1 MKIIHLIPQDGL
13 GGVEQAARSL
23 VPDNELD
30 IEVTFLCGK
39 NLSEKKHIKS
49 ISKNKGLNSLSVYTN
64 GFKYLL
70 EKNPD
75 LLICSLWRS
84 SMVGLTYTFYRN
96 VITKNRLEFI
106 ILIHASTFSHLMDKF
121 FTKAAIRFAREVWCD
136 SIASK
141 KATFKTN
148 KYNNKIKVISF
159 LVQTDSEN
167 LDKKSNNNF
176 VFWGRIA
183 KVKGLDKAIEFFSK
197 IKKTL
202 PESLFYIYGPDCGE
216 LQNLIELVDKL
227 QLSESVLFMGT
238 KEPSHYPKEILSSKF
253 FLNTSLK
260 EGMAIAVTEA
270 MQLGLV
276 PIVTPVG
283 EIGNYCIDGHNSIYF
298 NSNTYQNVVDTIK
311 DNLKYKNLSLNA
323 YSYWKSKPD
332 YSKDFNQNCLRVI
345 NDLH

>member
-23 VPDNELD
+23 IPDDELN
-30 IEVTFLCGK
+30 IEVAFLCGQS
-39 NLSEKKHIKS
+39 LSEKKYIKS
-49 ISKNKGLNSLSVYTN
+49 ISKNKGLNSLSVYTK

-96 VITKNRLEFI
+96 VIARHRLEFVL
-106 ILIHASTFSHLMDKF
+106 LIHASTFSHLMDKF
-121 FTKAAIRFAREVWCD
+121 FTKTAIHFAREIWCD

-148 KYNNKIKVISF
+148 KYNNKTKVISF
-159 LVQTDSEN
+159 LVRTDSED

-183 KVKGLDKAIEFFSK
+183 KVKGLDSAIEFFSK

-227 QLSESVLFMGT
+227 KLRESVLFMGT
-238 KEPSHYPKEILSSKF
+238 KEPNHYSKEITSSKF

-276 PIVTPVG
+276 PIITPVG
-283 EIGNYCIDGHNSIYF
+283 EIANYCIDGHNSIYF
-298 NSNTYQNVVDTIK
+298 NSNTYQNVLDIVK
-311 DNLKYKNLSLNA
+311 DNLKYKNLSLSAHN
-323 YSYWKSKPD
+323 YWKSKTD
-332 YSKDFNQNCLRVI
+332 YSKDFNLNCLRVI
-345 NDLH
+345 NEIN